1 MRRVATRIRRQTL
14 VALVATLKASLRSR
28 LEVRFSSMLAE
39 RVRIAQRVDL
49 QELPRAVGMAAVKRP
64 TPEVGA
70 AAAAVLRIFEL
81 ALTWRLELS

>member
-1 MRRVATRIRRQTL
+1 
-14 VALVATLKASLRSR
+14 
-28 LEVRFSSMLAE
+28 MLAE

-70 AAAAVLRIFEL
+70 AVVVEQLIFEL
-81 ALTWRLELS
+81 ALTWRRDLS